1 MSFLRSIPLRY
12 ATLRHL
18 PIFLHCLLLKYEP
31 HTTTHCLLNFQQQIS
46 RTPNDNFQ
54 DIKSVLGN
62 FASNIIFSNGLR
74 DPYSAGKY

>member
-46 RTPNDNFQ
+46 STPNDNFQ

-62 FASNIIFSNGLR
+62 FASNIIFSDGLR